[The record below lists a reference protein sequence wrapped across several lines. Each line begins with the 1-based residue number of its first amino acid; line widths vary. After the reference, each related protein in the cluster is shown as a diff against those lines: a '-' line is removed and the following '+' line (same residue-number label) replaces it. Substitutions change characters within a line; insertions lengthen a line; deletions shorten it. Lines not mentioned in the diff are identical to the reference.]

1 MTCSE
6 FTSLI
11 DSYLQR
17 NLPDE
22 KLEAFEQHY
31 FECDLCYAQL
41 KVAERLV
48 SKEVPIVIEGRAAK
62 PLFGFDWKLTRKPML
77 AFASFLIIALTAVLV
92 TVINQSLRLSSI
104 YKLSDFSPPVYIQS
118 EIRGQ
123 GANRINGAFARA
135 MAHYN
140 RKEYSHA
147 LDILKGIPGSAQ
159 NPQVIFFKGIC
170 YLLTD
175 KVHKA
180 IKEFDNIIEDMNP
193 SYYDEAIY
201 YKAIALLRSN
211 KKEKALEQL
220 NNLAGMFSPYAPKAR
235 ALIDKINNL

>member
-11 DSYLQR
+11 DSYLQG

-22 KLEAFEQHY
+22 KMETFEQHY

-48 SKEVPIVIEGRAAK
+48 LKEVPIVIEGRAAK

-92 TVINQSLRLSSI
+92 TVINQSHRLSSI

-123 GANRINGAFARA
+123 GTGRINGAFARA

-175 KVHKA
+175 ELHKA
-180 IKEFDNIIEDMNP
+180 IEEFDIIIEDMNP

-211 KKEKALEQL
+211 QKEKALEQL
-220 NNLAGMFSPYAPKAR
+220 NNLAGMFSPYAPKAKK
-235 ALIDKINNL
+235 LIDKINKL